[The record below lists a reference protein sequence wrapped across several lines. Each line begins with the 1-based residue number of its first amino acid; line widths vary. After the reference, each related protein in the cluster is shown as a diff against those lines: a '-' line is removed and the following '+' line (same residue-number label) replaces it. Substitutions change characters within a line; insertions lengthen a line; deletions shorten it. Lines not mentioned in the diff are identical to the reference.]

1 MFGLRK
7 KAKKIG
13 LAFGGGGARG
23 LAHLGVIRAFQE
35 AGINA
40 DMVAG
45 CSAGSVAAAAY
56 CSGMSYE
63 QMYDRAKKLK
73 KEDFFTSKIFF
84 VPSDSKR
91 IEETMKKILG
101 EHCDFENCVTPLAI
115 LAVDIVSGQEY
126 VFENKGS
133 IPHAI
138 SASCAVPGVLTPVI
152 EHGKILMDG
161 SLMNTVPATVLRD
174 RGCDVVIS
182 VAVGDLSTPVAKS
195 SGLIDVISA
204 SVKIMVRS
212 NSLKGKN
219 ASDIVIEPD
228 LHGAKFNSL
237 ENVDSMIDAGYRA
250 AMVKMPMIKELVR

>member
-1 MFGLRK
+1 MFGIKK
-7 KAKKIG
+7 KAKKVG

-35 AGINA
+35 AGIKV
-40 DMVAG
+40 DLVAG
-45 CSAGSVAAAAY
+45 CSAGSIAAAAY
-56 CSGMSYE
+56 CSGMSYDR
-63 QMYDRAKKLK
+63 MYATAKGLK
-73 KEDFFTSKIFF
+73 KEDFFTSKLFF

-91 IEETMKKILG
+91 IEETMKKVLG
-101 EHCDFENCVTPLAI
+101 ENGDFEKCEIPLTV
-115 LAVDIVSGQEY
+115 LAVDIVLGQEY

-133 IPHAI
+133 IPRAV
-138 SASCAVPGVLTPVI
+138 SASCAVPGVLSPVV
-152 EHGKILMDG
+152 EHGRILMDG
-161 SLMNTVPATVLRD
+161 GVMNTVPASVLRD

-212 NSLKGKN
+212 NSVKGKN